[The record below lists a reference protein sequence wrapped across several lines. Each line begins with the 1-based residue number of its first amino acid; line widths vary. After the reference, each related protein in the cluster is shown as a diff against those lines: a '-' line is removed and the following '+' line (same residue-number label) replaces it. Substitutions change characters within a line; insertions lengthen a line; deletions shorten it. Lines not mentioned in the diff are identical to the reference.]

1 MGQKVH
7 PIGFRLGITTKH
19 SSQWFAKVRK
29 SNQYSHFLAED
40 TFIREFL
47 FREAPSLHHVVI
59 QRKNTALFLHLE
71 AGQPNEIISNLETL
85 KTKLQTELFVKS
97 QQIAFSTFNGIP
109 SAQENNFN
117 HTARSTR
124 TPYAIFCTVS
134 RANET
139 AAQSVAFFI
148 KSELEKR
155 LPFRRAMKKSLR
167 LAKAKG
173 VKGMK
178 IQISGRLNGAEIA
191 RREWER
197 FGAVSLQSLR
207 SKIDYT
213 ECVAHTIYGVL
224 GIKVWVQYDS

>member
-7 PIGFRLGITTKH
+7 PVGFRLGITTNH

-40 TFIREFL
+40 IFIREFL
-47 FREAPSLHHVVI
+47 FREAPSLHHVII

-71 AGQPNEIISNLETL
+71 AGQPNEIIPQLEII
-85 KTKLQTELFVKS
+85 KTKLQAELFSQS
-97 QQIAFSTFNGIP
+97 QQISFRTFNRFP
-109 SAQENNFN
+109 TADSDNLNNSVRSA
-117 HTARSTR
+117 R
-124 TPYAIFCTVS
+124 TPYAIFCTIS

-139 AAQSVAFFI
+139 AAQSIAFFI